1 MNKRLENIISSIVRY
16 MFAVGVIFF
25 ALFPMYWM
33 FTMALKGPSEW
44 TPTVVHW
51 WPREPTYLNLLGVVI
66 SKDTL
71 IRWGVV
77 EFTHA
82 TMLAL
87 PHAPAARA
95 IMNSLILSTGGTI
108 LALFIGTTA
117 SYAMSRYKAGGD
129 YLFLT
134 FRMLPPIAIL
144 MPIVI
149 WFATL
154 RLMDTLLGMLLLYGL
169 FPVPFVIWL
178 MRSFFD
184 DIPSE
189 IDEAALV
196 DGASPATTFTKVILP
211 LVRGGL
217 AVTALFIFILNWS
230 DLIIA
235 LAITHRI
242 AITIPVQIGLFEA
255 DVGHL
260 YGIMAALGII
270 AVIPTLAFGL
280 AIQRYLVRGLTFGA
294 IKG

>member
-1 MNKRLENIISSIVRY
+1 MKLSGREITSSALRY
-16 MFAVGVIFF
+16 LFLLGVLFF
-25 ALFPMYWM
+25 ALFPIYWM
-33 FTMALKGPSEW
+33 LTMSFKPQIEWAPSEVLW
-44 TPTVVHW
+44 LPKNITL
-51 WPREPTYLNLLGVVI
+51 LNWMTLFVTKSQLQEWGLLQAWEQWVPQ
-66 SKDTL
+66 T
-71 IRWGVV
+71 
-77 EFTHA
+77 
-82 TMLAL
+82 
-87 PHAPAARA
+87 A
-95 IMNSLILSTGGTI
+95 IKSIFNSIVLGIAGTSLSM
-108 LALFIGTTA
+108 FIGTTA
-117 SYAMSRYKAGGD
+117 AYSMSRYKAGGNFMP

-154 RLMDTLLGMLLLYGL
+154 RILDNHFGMFLLYGL

-184 DIPSE
+184 DIPIE
-189 IDEAALV
+189 IDEAAYI
-196 DGASPATTFTKVILP
+196 DGASPATAFAKVILP

-230 DLIIA
+230 DLIVA
-235 LAITHRI
+235 LTVTHRI

-255 DVGHL
+255 DAGHL

-270 AVIPTLAFGL
+270 AIIPTLAFGL
-280 AIQRYLVRGLTFGA
+280 AIQKYLVRGLTFGA